1 MVALRAASRAYPPG
15 QSALVA
21 GLGAGTWSALVAAL
35 LPLLGR
41 WFDQQ
46 RYTETFLL
54 VTLIPVV
61 GTVLWL
67 WLTKPRDASA
77 DSLAGTASV

>member
-1 MVALRAASRAYPPG
+1 
-15 QSALVA
+15 
-21 GLGAGTWSALVAAL
+21 LGAGTWSALVAVL

-54 VTLIPVV
+54 VTLIPVA
-61 GTVLWL
+61 GTTLWL
-67 WLTKPRDASA
+67 WLTRPMGSSGGSA
-77 DSLAGTASV
+77 AGTVPGSWK